1 MPSPRGT
8 THSLKK
14 PEERG
19 TRLQDNLLAWYAA
32 HARDLPWR
40 RTRDPYRT
48 LVAEVMLQQTGV
60 GRVLPKYEQFLQRFP
75 TLEALAS
82 APVAEVIR
90 TWAPLGYNRRAVY
103 LSRAAIAVI
112 EKHGGAIPQEPELLR
127 RLPGI
132 GPYTASAIACFA
144 FGQDEPVVDTN
155 IRRVLVRLLLGARD
169 PRTVSAREVTGLARQ
184 VLPRGRAAEW
194 SQALMDIGAGLC
206 ARDRP
211 SCSLCPARPR
221 CAAAPSF
228 LKQPPAPRRVA
239 ESRPY
244 YGSPRYF
251 RGRIVEALR
260 SREAVQGLTM
270 AALGPHIK
278 EGYAVEDEPWL
289 LDLLKGLARDGLVRL
304 AAERVVLP

>member
-1 MPSPRGT
+1 MPSSRGT
-8 THSLKK
+8 PRSRKK
-14 PEERG
+14 PKERG
-19 TRLQDNLLAWYAA
+19 TRLQDDLLAWYAA

-90 TWAPLGYNRRAVY
+90 AWAPLGYNRRAVY
-103 LSRAAIAVI
+103 LHRAVAAIA
-112 EKHGGAIPQEPELLR
+112 EKHGGVVPQEPKLLR

-144 FGQDEPVVDTN
+144 FGRDEPVVDTN
-155 IRRVLVRLLLGARD
+155 IRRVLVRMLLGARD
-169 PRTVSAREVTGLARQ
+169 PHTVSAREATGLARQ

-211 SCSLCPARPR
+211 LCPLCPARPH

-228 LKQPPAPRRVA
+228 LKQPPAPRHLA

-244 YGSPRYF
+244 YGSSRYF
-251 RGRIVEALR
+251 RGRIVEDLR
-260 SREAVQGLTM
+260 RPEAVQGITV
-270 AALGPHIK
+270 AALGPRIK
-278 EGYAVEDEPWL
+278 NGYADEDEPWL

-304 AAERVVLP
+304 VAERVVLP